1 MALTEQDILQ
11 RLMGQ
16 RDRVSA
22 AAWLVVR
29 NAHTAEDIFQNVA
42 LKAMTK
48 GTQFESGGALMSWAF
63 ISARR
68 EGIDWLRRQKNAPVC
83 LDDTILELLEQEW
96 ADEAAQG
103 SIRGQALRDCL
114 EELPAKSRDLLKR
127 RYFDGHACEEL
138 AAQLGAGLDA
148 VYKRLSRLHQSLRKC
163 IETKLAQPAG

>member
-1 MALTEQDILQ
+1 
-11 RLMGQ
+11 MGQ

-63 ISARR
+63 ITARR

-96 ADEAAQG
+96 ADEAAHG
-103 SIRGQALRDCL
+103 VIRGQALRDCL

-127 RYFDGHACEEL
+127 RYFNGHACEEL